1 MTVAGRPPI
10 LIVDDDPRL
19 LEAVTRMLHRR
30 FEVVSAEH
38 GNQAVALAA
47 ERQFT
52 IVVSDYNMPGM
63 NGVALL
69 RAIRTMQPD
78 AVRILLTG
86 QADLS
91 AAIDAVNEGSIF
103 RFLEKPCASEVLI
116 AALDAARVQH
126 DLVVGERVL
135 LERTLHGSVAA
146 LVDILAISQPGA
158 FGRAGRVKRLAHRI
172 AGDLEI
178 SNWWAV
184 DVAAMVSQIGTI
196 SLAPSV
202 VDKLATGAGLTAQ
215 ESEAV
220 AEVPHVAA
228 RIIANIPRLESV
240 RAILLGIGLPV
251 GAPNQPGAVDIPLGA
266 RLLTLAF
273 AFDDLL
279 TAGVEPDDALR
290 RLASHAGRY
299 DPDLL
304 TRLRALHE
312 PKADAAPVREVA
324 LTAVQPGMIFVS
336 DVRTADGQLLI
347 ARGQEA
353 TEGLVTR
360 IENYWANLPIAGA
373 IYVTT
378 IASSV

>member
-1 MTVAGRPPI
+1 MTIGGRPPI
-10 LIVDDDPRL
+10 LFVDDDPQL
-19 LEAVTRMLHRR
+19 LEAMSRLLHRR
-30 FEVVSAEH
+30 FDVTGAAD
-38 GNQAVALAA
+38 GNQAIALAA

-52 IVVSDYNMPGM
+52 VVISDYSMPGM
-63 NGVALL
+63 NGVSLL
-69 RAIRTMQPD
+69 RTIRTMQPD

-103 RFLEKPCASEVLI
+103 RFLEKPCASETLI
-116 AALDAARVQH
+116 GALDAACIQH

-158 FGRAGRVKRLAHRI
+158 FGRASRVKRLAHDI
-172 AGDLEI
+172 AGDLEVP
-178 SNWWAV
+178 NWWAV

-202 VDKLATGAGLTAQ
+202 VDKLSTGAGLTQ
-215 ESEAV
+215 EETAAV
-220 AEVPHVAA
+220 AEIPRVAA
-228 RIIANIPRLESV
+228 RIIANIPRLDAV
-240 RAILLGIGLPV
+240 RAILLGIGRPA
-251 GAPNQPGAVDIPLGA
+251 GSSTDETPLGA

-279 TAGVEPDDALR
+279 TASVEPEEAVR
-290 RLASHAGRY
+290 RLTSHIDRY

-304 TRLRALHE
+304 ARLHALHQPQQE
-312 PKADAAPVREVA
+312 APPVREVT
-324 LTAVQPGMIFVS
+324 LDAVQPGMIFVT
-336 DVRTADGQLLI
+336 DVRTADGKLLI

-360 IENYWANLPIAGA
+360 INNYWADLPIAGA
-373 IYVTT
+373 VYVTT
-378 IASSV
+378 GTGPA